1 MTAPIYHPRTRT
13 GRWWAVAIVA
23 GRRCWVVVDAP
34 GAA

>member
-1 MTAPIYHPRTRT
+1 MTAPVYRPRTR
-13 GRWWAVAIVA
+13 RWWAVAIVA

>member
-1 MTAPIYHPRTRT
+1 MTAPVYPPRT

>member
-1 MTAPIYHPRTRT
+1 MTAPVYHPRT

>member
-1 MTAPIYHPRTRT
+1 MIAPIYHPRT